1 MLKLI
6 KKYQKQRYQ
15 ENKKSCDKVDSF
27 LQQAKQGPY
36 YICTICHRSLY
47 QRSVRLCKHEKYNIL
62 MPELYHTVKSFD
74 EKLYICETY
83 HKHLNKNEIHCQA
96 VCDKMTVD
104 PILNELKDI
113 KN

>member
-6 KKYQKQRYQ
+6 KNIKNRDI
-15 ENKKSCDKVDSF
+15 KKTKKHCDKVDSF
-27 LQQAKQGPY
+27 LQQVKQVPY

-62 MPELYHTVKSFD
+62 MPELYHPVKSLD